1 MNVIK
6 SPTQTL
12 TVFLGTSRIEILKP
26 LDITDIKHINDILT
40 ENEINYEERED
51 YFVTFTKNYMINA
64 LIVLS
69 CYYDLLV
76 K

>member
-1 MNVIK
+1 MENIK
-6 SPTQTL
+6 NPTRSL
-12 TVFLGTSRIEILKP
+12 TIFLGTGRLEILKP
-26 LDITDIKHINDILT
+26 LDSSDIRHVVELLKD
-40 ENEINYEERED
+40 NEIRFEERED
-51 YFVTFTKNYMINA
+51 YFVTFSKCYMINA